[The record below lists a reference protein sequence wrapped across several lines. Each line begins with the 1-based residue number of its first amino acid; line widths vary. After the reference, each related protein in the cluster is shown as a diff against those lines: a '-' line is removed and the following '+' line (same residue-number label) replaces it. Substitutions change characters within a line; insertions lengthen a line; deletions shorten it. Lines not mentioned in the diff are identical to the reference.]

1 MGTRESW
8 SALLAGAAAIWLLVT
23 VWLTLANGLR
33 GVDGLAIAL
42 ALATQLALLMA
53 WDLLPRLPLWI
64 VAGHGLI
71 MISLAVGLLITA
83 PAGSSP
89 TLAGVPW
96 HVVGLVPAGV
106 AMILAAALRVRRT
119 EGFVH

>member
-1 MGTRESW
+1 MRMRESW
-8 SALLAGAAAIWLLVT
+8 SALLAGAATIWLLVT
-23 VWLTLANGLR
+23 LWLTLADGLR
-33 GVDGLAIAL
+33 GVDGVAIAL
-42 ALATQLALLMA
+42 AFALQLPLLMA
-53 WDLLPRLPLWI
+53 WDLYPRLPLWI

-71 MISLAVGLLITA
+71 MVSLAVGLLITA

-106 AMILAAALRVRRT
+106 AMMVAAGLRVRRT
-119 EGFVH
+119 EGFAH